1 MTRKHLLHLVI
12 ILVFVVQLQ
21 IICKV
26 LRNLWKLQIF
36 SHQFPVHL
44 AALLFVDPDQFGQ
57 IFPAT
62 RRHKA
67 LAVHRR
73 LNLTEILA
81 AGRSDKKGWLD
92 APCSLCILFPDVQIR
107 LHIDAA
113 DPVHGHDIELPHR
126 LVVLRRVS
134 CCHNDPSLRNL
145 MVSKDLPCRNCSMV
159 GASVSDTQLISS
171 INRMPSG
178 IPLCSMRS

>member
-44 AALLFVDPDQFGQ
+44 AALLFVDPDQLGQ

-67 LAVHRR
+67 LAVHRC
-73 LNLTEILA
+73 LDLTEILRPHA
-81 AGRSDKKGWLD
+81 QIRKDRRMHPG
-92 APCSLCILFPDVQIR
+92 CLCILFPDVQIR

-113 DPVHGHDIELPHR
+113 DPVHGDDIELAH
-126 LVVLRRVS
+126 
-134 CCHNDPSLRNL
+134 
-145 MVSKDLPCRNCSMV
+145 
-159 GASVSDTQLISS
+159 
-171 INRMPSG
+171 
-178 IPLCSMRS
+178 